1 MIHGRYRGV
10 PFNSTFFQGLCEAE
24 TRVGNSNRSREGKG
38 VNRGGRKGKKK
49 KKYETNYPKHFSLQL
64 SVLNPLD
71 GGQAK
76 FTPHANRY
84 PPPPPPPPSNKGND

>member
-1 MIHGRYRGV
+1 MGPKLELEIRIDRGRGKELIEFDCTKFLRISSR
-10 PFNSTFFQGLCEAE
+10 STWRA
-24 TRVGNSNRSREGKG
+24 KG
-38 VNRGGRKGKKK
+38 EK

>member
-1 MIHGRYRGV
+1 MRPKLELEIRIDRGGRG
-10 PFNSTFFQGLCEAE
+10 E
-24 TRVGNSNRSREGKG
+24 G
-38 VNRGGRKGKKK
+38 VNRVRLHEIPSNLLSIHVAGERGKK

-84 PPPPPPPPSNKGND
+84 PPPPLPPPSNKGND